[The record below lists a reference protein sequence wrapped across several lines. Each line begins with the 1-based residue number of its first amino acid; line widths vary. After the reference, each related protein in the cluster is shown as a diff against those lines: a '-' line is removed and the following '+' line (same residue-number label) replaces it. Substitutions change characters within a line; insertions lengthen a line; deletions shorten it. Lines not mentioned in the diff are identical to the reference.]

1 MDESDVDE
9 AEGLGESMGE
19 TAAEDSV
26 ESTMLRRREALTG
39 RGMAVE
45 AMVGRRQNIGC
56 GGEWKNKRRST
67 KDKAWKG
74 RAREERKPRVTRAQ
88 LTIR

>member
-1 MDESDVDE
+1 MRPKFSGLAALTSTEDMEESDVED

-26 ESTMLRRREALTG
+26 ESLMLRRRAFAG

-45 AMVGRRQNIGC
+45 AMV
-56 GGEWKNKRRST
+56 
-67 KDKAWKG
+67 KAVK
-74 RAREERKPRVTRAQ
+74 
-88 LTIR
+88 LT